1 MLVAAALW
9 AIIRQFDEPLG
20 GWAIPLAAAH
30 VLLYGLLV
38 WAFRI
43 VRPDEV
49 RPMVGTL
56 LRLKG

>member
-1 MLVAAALW
+1 LVAALLW
-9 AIIRQFDEPLG
+9 VIIRQLDAPLG
-20 GWAIPLAAAH
+20 GWAVALAAVH

-43 VRPDEV
+43 MRPAEV
-49 RPMVGTL
+49 RPMVGNL